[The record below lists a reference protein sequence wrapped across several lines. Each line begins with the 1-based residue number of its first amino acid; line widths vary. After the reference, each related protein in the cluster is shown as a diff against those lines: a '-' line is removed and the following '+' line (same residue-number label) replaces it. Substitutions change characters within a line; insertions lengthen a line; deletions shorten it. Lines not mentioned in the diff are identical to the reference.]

1 MRERTECRIRSCLNS
16 GITGAA
22 VCTLQFLNP
31 FQVMKMSYH
40 SQIVN
45 VDNTIQVI
53 VFNLGE
59 ERYGVE
65 ISQVKEIIL
74 PTQITRIPNMPD
86 FVEGVLNLRGQIAA
100 IINLR
105 KRLGK
110 EPKKNDENTRI
121 IVVEYN
127 NATIGMMVDSVSEVR
142 YLSSQNI
149 EEIPRFLALRA
160 DSRFLKGVGKL
171 EDGLLTLMDLKE
183 LFSEDELKEIR
194 G

>member
-1 MRERTECRIRSCLNS
+1 
-16 GITGAA
+16 
-22 VCTLQFLNP
+22 
-31 FQVMKMSYH
+31 MSYH
-40 SQIVN
+40 NQIVN
-45 VDNTIQVI
+45 VENTIQVI

-59 ERYGVE
+59 EMYGVE

-74 PTQITRIPNMPD
+74 PTQITRIPNVPD

-121 IVVEYN
+121 IVIEYDN
-127 NATIGMMVDSVSEVR
+127 STIGMMVDSVSEVK
-142 YLSSQNI
+142 YLSSKNI
-149 EEIPRFLALRA
+149 EEIPRFLALK
-160 DSRFLKGVGKL
+160 DESKFLKGVGKL
-171 EDGLLTLMDLKE
+171 EDRLLTLMDLKE
-183 LFSEDELKEIR
+183 LFSEEELNEIK

>member
-1 MRERTECRIRSCLNS
+1 
-16 GITGAA
+16 
-22 VCTLQFLNP
+22 
-31 FQVMKMSYH
+31 
-40 SQIVN
+40 

-53 VFNLGE
+53 VFSLGE

-74 PTQITRIPNMPD
+74 PTQITRIPNVPD

-121 IVVEYN
+121 IVIEYGN
-127 NATIGMMVDSVSEVR
+127 STIGMMVDSVSEVK
-142 YLSSQNI
+142 YLSSKNI
-149 EEIPRFLALRA
+149 EEIPRFLALK
-160 DSRFLKGVGKL
+160 DESKFLKGVGKL

-183 LFSEDELKEIR
+183 LFSEDEIKEIK

>member
-1 MRERTECRIRSCLNS
+1 
-16 GITGAA
+16 
-22 VCTLQFLNP
+22 
-31 FQVMKMSYH
+31 MSYH

-45 VDNTIQVI
+45 VDSTIQVI

-74 PTQITRIPNMPD
+74 PTQITRIPNVPSYI
-86 FVEGVLNLRGQIAA
+86 EGVLNLRGQIAA

-110 EPKKNDENTRI
+110 ESKKNDENTRI
-121 IVVEYN
+121 IVIELNDAIV
-127 NATIGMMVDSVSEVR
+127 GVMVDSVSEVK
-142 YLSSQNI
+142 YLSSKNI
-149 EEIPRFLALRA
+149 EEIPRFLALKD
-160 DSRFLKGVGKL
+160 DSKFLKGVGKL

-183 LFSEDELKEIR
+183 LFSEDELQEIT

>member
-1 MRERTECRIRSCLNS
+1 
-16 GITGAA
+16 
-22 VCTLQFLNP
+22 
-31 FQVMKMSYH
+31 
-40 SQIVN
+40 VN
-45 VDNTIQVI
+45 NTIQVI

-74 PTQITRIPNMPD
+74 PTQITRIPNVPD
-86 FVEGVLNLRGQIAA
+86 FIEGVLNLRGQIAA

-110 EPKKNDENTRI
+110 EPKKNDESTRI
-121 IVVEYN
+121 IVIEHN
-127 NATIGMMVDSVSEVR
+127 NATIGMMVDSVSEVK
-142 YLSSQNI
+142 YLSSENI
-149 EEIPRFLALRA
+149 EEIPRLLALKE
-160 DSRFLKGVGKL
+160 DSKFLKGVGKL

-183 LFSEDELKEIR
+183 LVSEEELKEIK

>member
-1 MRERTECRIRSCLNS
+1 MGCNNLNS
-16 GITGAA
+16 A
-22 VCTLQFLNP
+22 VSVKAPCK
-31 FQVMKMSYH
+31 VIKMSYH

-53 VFNLGE
+53 VFSLGD

-74 PTQITRIPNMPD
+74 PTQITRIPNVPG
-86 FVEGVLNLRGQIAA
+86 FVEGVLNLRGQIAT

-110 EPKKNDENTRI
+110 ESKKNDENTRI
-121 IVVEYN
+121 IVIEHN
-127 NATIGMMVDSVSEVR
+127 NATIGMMVDSVSEVK

-149 EEIPRFLALRA
+149 EEIPKFLALRD
-160 DSRFLKGVGKL
+160 DSKFLKGVGKL

-183 LFSEDELKEIR
+183 LFSEEELKEIR

>member
-1 MRERTECRIRSCLNS
+1 
-16 GITGAA
+16 
-22 VCTLQFLNP
+22 
-31 FQVMKMSYH
+31 
-40 SQIVN
+40 VN
-45 VDNTIQVI
+45 VDSTIQVI

-74 PTQITRIPNMPD
+74 PTQITRIPNVPSYI
-86 FVEGVLNLRGQIAA
+86 EGVLNLRGQIAA

-110 EPKKNDENTRI
+110 EAKKNDENTRI
-121 IVVEYN
+121 IVIELNDAIV
-127 NATIGMMVDSVSEVR
+127 GVMVDSVSEVK

-149 EEIPRFLALRA
+149 EEIPRFLALKD
-160 DSRFLKGVGKL
+160 DSKFLKGVGKL

-183 LFSEDELKEIR
+183 LFSEDELKEIT

>member
-1 MRERTECRIRSCLNS
+1 
-16 GITGAA
+16 
-22 VCTLQFLNP
+22 V
-31 FQVMKMSYH
+31 SYH

-45 VDNTIQVI
+45 VDSTIQVI

-74 PTQITRIPNMPD
+74 PTQITRIPNVPTYI
-86 FVEGVLNLRGQIAA
+86 EGVLNLRGQIAA

-121 IVVEYN
+121 IVIEL
-127 NATIGMMVDSVSEVR
+127 NAAIVGVMVDSVSEVK

-149 EEIPRFLALRA
+149 EEIPRFLALKD

-183 LFSEDELKEIR
+183 LFSEEELKEIK

>member
-1 MRERTECRIRSCLNS
+1 
-16 GITGAA
+16 
-22 VCTLQFLNP
+22 
-31 FQVMKMSYH
+31 MSYH
-40 SQIVN
+40 NQIVN

-74 PTQITRIPNMPD
+74 PTQITRIPNVPS
-86 FVEGVLNLRGQIAA
+86 FIEGVLNLRGQIAA

-121 IVVEYN
+121 IVIELN
-127 NATIGMMVDSVSEVR
+127 DATLGVMVDSVSEVK

-149 EEIPRFLALRA
+149 EEIPRILALKD
-160 DSRFLKGVGKL
+160 DSKFLKGVGKL

-183 LFSEDELKEIR
+183 LFSEEELKEIK

>member
-1 MRERTECRIRSCLNS
+1 
-16 GITGAA
+16 
-22 VCTLQFLNP
+22 
-31 FQVMKMSYH
+31 MSYH
-40 SQIVN
+40 NQIVN

-53 VFNLGE
+53 IFSLGE

-74 PTQITRIPNMPD
+74 PTQITRIPNVPA
-86 FVEGVLNLRGQIAA
+86 FVEGVLNLRGQIAV
-100 IINLR
+100 IVNLR

-121 IVVEYN
+121 IVIEYGN
-127 NATIGMMVDSVSEVR
+127 STIGMMVDSVSEVK
-142 YLSSQNI
+142 YLSSKNI
-149 EEIPRFLALRA
+149 EEIPRFLALKEE
-160 DSRFLKGVGKL
+160 SKFLKGVGKL

-183 LFSEDELKEIR
+183 LFSEDELKEIQ

>member
-1 MRERTECRIRSCLNS
+1 
-16 GITGAA
+16 
-22 VCTLQFLNP
+22 
-31 FQVMKMSYH
+31 MSYH
-40 SQIVN
+40 NQIVD

-74 PTQITRIPNMPD
+74 PTLITRIPNVPG

-105 KRLGK
+105 VRLGK

-121 IVVEYN
+121 IVIEYGST
-127 NATIGMMVDSVSEVR
+127 TIGMMVDSVSEVK

-149 EEIPRFLALRA
+149 EEIPRFLALR
-160 DSRFLKGVGKL
+160 DESRFLKGVGKL
-171 EDGLLTLMDLKE
+171 EDGLLTLMDLRE
-183 LFSEDELKEIR
+183 LFSEEELMEITE
-194 G
+194 

>member
-1 MRERTECRIRSCLNS
+1 M
-16 GITGAA
+16 
-22 VCTLQFLNP
+22 
-31 FQVMKMSYH
+31 
-40 SQIVN
+40 
-45 VDNTIQVI
+45 DNTIQVI
-53 VFNLGE
+53 VFSLGE

-74 PTQITRIPNMPD
+74 PTQITRIPNVPD

-121 IVVEYN
+121 IVIEYGN
-127 NATIGMMVDSVSEVR
+127 STIGMMVDSVSEVK
-142 YLSSQNI
+142 YLSSKNI
-149 EEIPRFLALRA
+149 EEIPRFLALK
-160 DSRFLKGVGKL
+160 DESKFLKGVGKL

-183 LFSEDELKEIR
+183 LFSEDEIKEIK

>member
-1 MRERTECRIRSCLNS
+1 
-16 GITGAA
+16 
-22 VCTLQFLNP
+22 
-31 FQVMKMSYH
+31 MSYH
-40 SQIVN
+40 NQIVN

-74 PTQITRIPNMPD
+74 PTQITRIPNVPD

-121 IVVEYN
+121 IVIEYDN
-127 NATIGMMVDSVSEVR
+127 STIGMMVDSVSEVK
-142 YLSSQNI
+142 YLSSKNI
-149 EEIPRFLALRA
+149 EEIPRFLALK
-160 DSRFLKGVGKL
+160 DESKFLKGVGKL

-183 LFSEDELKEIR
+183 LFSEEELNEIK

>member
-1 MRERTECRIRSCLNS
+1 
-16 GITGAA
+16 
-22 VCTLQFLNP
+22 
-31 FQVMKMSYH
+31 MSYH
-40 SQIVN
+40 NQIVN

-53 VFNLGE
+53 VFSLGE

-74 PTQITRIPNMPD
+74 PTQITRIPNVPD

-121 IVVEYN
+121 IVIEYGN
-127 NATIGMMVDSVSEVR
+127 STIGMMVDSVSEVK
-142 YLSSQNI
+142 YLSSKNI
-149 EEIPRFLALRA
+149 EEIPRFLALK
-160 DSRFLKGVGKL
+160 DESKFLKGVGKL

-183 LFSEDELKEIR
+183 LFSEDEIKEIK

>member
-1 MRERTECRIRSCLNS
+1 VTY
-16 GITGAA
+16 
-22 VCTLQFLNP
+22 
-31 FQVMKMSYH
+31 MSH
-40 SQIVN
+40 HNQIVN
-45 VDNTIQVI
+45 LDKTIQVI

-65 ISQVKEIIL
+65 ISQVKEIIM
-74 PTQITRIPNMPD
+74 PTQITRIPKVPN

-100 IINLR
+100 IVNLR

-110 EPKKNDENTRI
+110 EPKKNDENTKI
-121 IVVEYN
+121 IVIELN
-127 NATIGMMVDSVSEVR
+127 DATIGLIVDSVSEVK

-149 EEIPRFLALRA
+149 EEIPRFLSSKD
-160 DSRFLKGVGKL
+160 DSKFLKGVGKL

-183 LFSEDELKEIR
+183 LFSEEELKGIK

>member
-1 MRERTECRIRSCLNS
+1 
-16 GITGAA
+16 
-22 VCTLQFLNP
+22 
-31 FQVMKMSYH
+31 MSYH

-53 VFNLGE
+53 VFSLGE

-74 PTQITRIPNMPD
+74 PTQITRIPNVPG
-86 FVEGVLNLRGQIAA
+86 FVEGVLNLRGQIAT

-110 EPKKNDENTRI
+110 ESKKNDENTRI
-121 IVVEYN
+121 IVIEYN
-127 NATIGMMVDSVSEVR
+127 NATIGMMVDSVSEVK

-149 EEIPRFLALRA
+149 EEIPKFLALRD
-160 DSRFLKGVGKL
+160 DSKFLKGVGKL

-183 LFSEDELKEIR
+183 LFSEEELKEMR

>member
-1 MRERTECRIRSCLNS
+1 
-16 GITGAA
+16 
-22 VCTLQFLNP
+22 
-31 FQVMKMSYH
+31 MSYH

-45 VDNTIQVI
+45 VDSTIQVI

-74 PTQITRIPNMPD
+74 PTQITRIPNVPSYI
-86 FVEGVLNLRGQIAA
+86 EGVLNLRGQIAA

-110 EPKKNDENTRI
+110 EAKKNDENTRI
-121 IVVEYN
+121 IVIELNDAIV
-127 NATIGMMVDSVSEVR
+127 GVMVDSVSEVK
-142 YLSSQNI
+142 YLSPHNI
-149 EEIPRFLALRA
+149 QDIPRFLALND
-160 DSRFLKGVGKL
+160 DSKFLKGVGKL

-183 LFSEDELKEIR
+183 LFSEDELKEIT

>member
-1 MRERTECRIRSCLNS
+1 
-16 GITGAA
+16 
-22 VCTLQFLNP
+22 
-31 FQVMKMSYH
+31 MSYH

-45 VDNTIQVI
+45 VDSTIQVI

-74 PTQITRIPNMPD
+74 PTQITRIPNVPSYI
-86 FVEGVLNLRGQIAA
+86 EGVLNLRGQIAA

-110 EPKKNDENTRI
+110 EAKKNDENTRI
-121 IVVEYN
+121 IVIELNDAIV
-127 NATIGMMVDSVSEVR
+127 GVMVDSVSEVK

-149 EEIPRFLALRA
+149 EEIPRFLALKD
-160 DSRFLKGVGKL
+160 DSKFLKGVGKL
-171 EDGLLTLMDLKE
+171 EDGLLKLMDLKE
-183 LFSEDELKEIR
+183 LFSEDELKEIT

>member
-1 MRERTECRIRSCLNS
+1 
-16 GITGAA
+16 
-22 VCTLQFLNP
+22 
-31 FQVMKMSYH
+31 MSYH

-45 VDNTIQVI
+45 VDSTIQVI

-74 PTQITRIPNMPD
+74 PTQITRIPNVPSYI
-86 FVEGVLNLRGQIAA
+86 EGVLNLRGQIAA

-110 EPKKNDENTRI
+110 EAKKNDENTRI
-121 IVVEYN
+121 IVIELNDAIV
-127 NATIGMMVDSVSEVR
+127 GVMVDSVSEVK

-149 EEIPRFLALRA
+149 EEIPRFLALKD
-160 DSRFLKGVGKL
+160 DSKFLKGVGKL

-183 LFSEDELKEIR
+183 LFSEDELKEIT

>member
-1 MRERTECRIRSCLNS
+1 
-16 GITGAA
+16 
-22 VCTLQFLNP
+22 
-31 FQVMKMSYH
+31 MSYH
-40 SQIVN
+40 NQIVN

-53 VFNLGE
+53 IFSLGE

-74 PTQITRIPNMPD
+74 PTQITRIPNVPA
-86 FVEGVLNLRGQIAA
+86 FVEGVLNLRGQIAV
-100 IINLR
+100 IVNLR

-121 IVVEYN
+121 IVIEYGN
-127 NATIGMMVDSVSEVR
+127 STIGMMVDSVSEVK
-142 YLSSQNI
+142 YLSSKNI
-149 EEIPRFLALRA
+149 EEIPRFLALK
-160 DSRFLKGVGKL
+160 DESKFLKGVGKL

-183 LFSEDELKEIR
+183 LFSEDELKEIQ